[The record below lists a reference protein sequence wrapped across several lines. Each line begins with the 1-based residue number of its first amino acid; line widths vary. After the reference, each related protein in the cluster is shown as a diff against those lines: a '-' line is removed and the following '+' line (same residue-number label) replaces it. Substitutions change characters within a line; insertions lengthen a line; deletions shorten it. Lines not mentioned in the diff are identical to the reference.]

1 MLLDVLVDDIG
12 DDNGDDDVDDNGD
25 GGDDD
30 VVINH
35 DERGQ
40 PDPWLLPELL
50 LFIPGSSNLKPSA
63 WLEILS
69 KKSVDDGDDYDEINS
84 DAEGEPCQDPPKP
97 CPPHLRGER
106 ACWPQAEKWKIILM
120 E

>member
-1 MLLDVLVDDIG
+1 MLLDVLV

-25 GGDDD
+25 DGDDD
-30 VVINH
+30 VDDDVLINH

-69 KKSVDDGDDYDEINS
+69 KNSVDDGDDYDEKNS
-84 DAEGEPCQDPPKP
+84 DADGEPC
-97 CPPHLRGER
+97 
-106 ACWPQAEKWKIILM
+106 
-120 E
+120 